1 MKMLK
6 VKVLR
11 GVLYK
16 QEILNVGDELDLP
29 EGTALSFVSNNQ
41 VEIVKASSTVE
52 EVEASP
58 LKSETEAKEVSKPVK
73 KKRATK
79 KKK

>member
-1 MKMLK
+1 MKTLK

-16 QEILNVGDELDLP
+16 KEILTVGDELDLP
-29 EGTALSFVSNNQ
+29 EVTALSFVSSNQ
-41 VEIVKASSTVE
+41 VEIVKASSPVE
-52 EVEASP
+52 EVETTP
-58 LKSETEAKEVSKPVK
+58 LKSETKTKKVKKPVK